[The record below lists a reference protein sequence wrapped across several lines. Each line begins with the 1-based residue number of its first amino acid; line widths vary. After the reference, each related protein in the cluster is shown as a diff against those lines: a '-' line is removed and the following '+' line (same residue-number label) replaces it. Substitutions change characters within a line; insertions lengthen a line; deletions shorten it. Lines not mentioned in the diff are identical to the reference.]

1 MICLGDSVVLEASSG
16 FVSYSW
22 NNGLTGDRIV
32 DFPGQ
37 DTWYMVEALDSNGC
51 VVLEDIWVYVD
62 TCTST
67 NISNLSLKQII
78 IYPNPTNGK
87 VNIILP
93 KGEDFHFT
101 LYDLQ
106 GRLVLQKENIAE
118 KFVFDTKEISKGTYL
133 IKLES
138 VKGKYSRKLLIE

>member
-1 MICLGDSVVLEASSG
+1 MG
-16 FVSYSW
+16 
-22 NNGLTGDRIV
+22 GLT
-32 DFPGQ
+32 PHP
-37 DTWYMVEALDSNGC
+37 
-51 VVLEDIWVYVD
+51 
-62 TCTST
+62 T

-87 VNIILP
+87 VNIVLP
-93 KGEDFHFT
+93 KGEDFHFILT
-101 LYDLQ
+101 DIL
-106 GRLVLQKENIAE
+106 GKVVLQKESIAE